1 VVSFNNFDFTEFISL
16 VVTFIGLLIILYL
29 YFFKNIKEDKNGLLD
44 VRLMLIIFI
53 FLFLNRFFTNI
64 EALYYKEFFNLLEHI
79 SSVLGGFTAAILGW
93 KGFKRWSK

>member
-1 VVSFNNFDFTEFISL
+1 MVSFIFDVTEFVSL
-16 VVTFIGLLIILYL
+16 IIASIGLLIIISL
-29 YFFKNIKEDKNGLLD
+29 YFFKNIKEDKDGLFD

-64 EALYYKEFFNLLEHI
+64 EALYYKEFFNFLEHV
-79 SSVLGGFTAAILGW
+79 SSGLAGLAAIILSW

>member
-1 VVSFNNFDFTEFISL
+1 MVNFVFDPTEFVSL
-16 VVTFIGLLIILYL
+16 ILASIGLLVIIYL
-29 YFFKNIKEDKNGLLD
+29 YFFKNVKKDKEGLID

-64 EALYYKEFFNLLEHI
+64 EVLYYKEFFNLLEHI
-79 SSVLGGFTAAILGW
+79 SSALAGVFAILLSW

>member
-1 VVSFNNFDFTEFISL
+1 MVSFVFDTSEFISL
-16 VVTFIGLLIILYL
+16 IVASIGFLIIIYL

-44 VRLMLIIFI
+44 VRLMLIIFV

-64 EALYYKEFFNLLEHI
+64 EALYYKEFFNFLEHV
-79 SSVLGGFTAAILGW
+79 SSSLAGLAAIMLSW

>member
-1 VVSFNNFDFTEFISL
+1 MVSFIFDVTEFVSL
-16 VVTFIGLLIILYL
+16 IIASIGLLIIISL
-29 YFFKNIKEDKNGLLD
+29 YFFKNIKEDKDGLID

-64 EALYYKEFFNLLEHI
+64 EALYYKEFFNFLEHI
-79 SSVLGGFTAAILGW
+79 SSSLAGLAAIMLSW

>member
-1 VVSFNNFDFTEFISL
+1 MVGFVFDPTEFVSL
-16 VVTFIGLLIILYL
+16 IIAFMGLLFIIYF
-29 YFFKNIKEDKNGLLD
+29 YFFKNIKKDKEGLID

-64 EALYYKEFFNLLEHI
+64 EVLYYKEFFNLLEHI
-79 SSVLGGFTAAILGW
+79 SSALAGVFAILLGW

>member
-1 VVSFNNFDFTEFISL
+1 MVSFTFDTSEFISL
-16 VVTFIGLLIILYL
+16 IVASIGFLIIIHL
-29 YFFKNIKEDKNGLLD
+29 YFFKNIKEDKDGLFD

-64 EALYYKEFFNLLEHI
+64 EALAYKSFFNLFEHI
-79 SSVLGGFTAAILGW
+79 SSGLASLAAIVLSW

>member
-1 VVSFNNFDFTEFISL
+1 MVSFVFDPTEFASL
-16 VVTFIGLLIILYL
+16 IIAFMGLLFIIYF
-29 YFFKNIKEDKNGLLD
+29 YFFKNIKKDKEGLID

-64 EALYYKEFFNLLEHI
+64 EVLYYKEFFNLLEHI
-79 SSVLGGFTAAILGW
+79 SSALAGVFAILLGW